1 MTEQIRSPR
10 SSRERPTIAGRLFH
24 DRLGANASA
33 TRAALRRPRR
43 ARNEVRPAPWLL
55 LIAASAVAILLTA
68 ILLDARSPAWAAALS
83 DGLAT
88 VFRRITVAGKS
99 DWYLVP
105 TGVVLIVLAL
115 GAWGKV
121 DQQLRAAWA
130 EIAALIGYAF
140 VSVAAAV
147 IAVNLLKQIIGRS
160 RPARIEEDGWFAFD
174 AFNFDYANA
183 SFPSGHAT
191 TAGAALMVGAL
202 IFPRFRVPIV
212 AAGLL
217 IAFSRVIV
225 GAHYPS
231 DAVAG
236 VALGAG
242 IAYFVARYL
251 LRRGVA
257 FRVDEFGRV
266 RPRSGA
272 ACAARRRSWAR
283 LLAAPLAAL
292 AGRSRAG

>member
-1 MTEQIRSPR
+1 MTERVRSARARPERATGAVRPWR
-10 SSRERPTIAGRLFH
+10 S
-24 DRLGANASA
+24 RLGSNLSA
-33 TRAALRRPRR
+33 AWAVLRRPRR
-43 ARNEVRPAPWLL
+43 PRSGFRPAPR
-55 LIAASAVAILLTA
+55 LIFAAASAAAILLTA
-68 ILLDARSPAWAAALS
+68 ILLDGRSPAWAAALP
-83 DGLAT
+83 DWLASVFQT
-88 VFRRITVAGKS
+88 VTGAGKS

-105 TGVVLIVLAL
+105 TGVALIVLAL
-115 GAWGKV
+115 GAWGTV
-121 DQQLRAAWA
+121 DRRLRAAWA

-140 VSVAAAV
+140 ISVAAAA

-160 RPARIEEDGWFAFD
+160 RPARFEEDGWLAFD

-212 AAGLL
+212 VAGLL
-217 IAFSRVIV
+217 IAFSRVFV

-236 VALGAG
+236 LALGGG
-242 IAYFVARYL
+242 IAYLVARSL
-251 LRRGVA
+251 ARRGVA
-257 FRVDEFGRV
+257 FRFDERGWI
-266 RPRSGA
+266 RPRSRA

-283 LLAAPLAAL
+283 LLAAPFAAL
-292 AGRSRAG
+292 GGRTRTG